1 MADEKI
7 IFSMNRVG
15 KVLPSSNRII
25 LKDICLSFFYGAK
38 IGIIGLNG
46 SGKSTLMKII
56 AGVEQSYQGEVV
68 WAPGYSVGYL
78 EQEPQMDPDKT
89 VLEVVQEGVQEIMDV
104 LKEYEEVNQKFC
116 EPMSDDEMNKLIE
129 RQGELTEKIEHCGG
143 WEIDSKLERAMD
155 ALQCPPS
162 DAKIATLSGGER
174 RRVALCR
181 LLLQQPDVLLL
192 DEPTNHLD
200 TESIQWLEAH
210 LQQYKGTVIAVTHDR
225 YFLDD
230 VAGWIL
236 ELDRGEGIPWK
247 GNYSSWLEQKTK
259 RLEMEEKQESKRRKT
274 LERELEWVRM
284 APKARHAKSK
294 ARLGAYEKLASQDG
308 KEKEANLEIYI
319 PDGPKLGNKVII
331 FNDVSKAYGD
341 KLLFE
346 HLSFVLPPAGIVGVI
361 GPNGA
366 GKTTLFR
373 LIMGLEQ
380 PDSGDITIGETVKLA
395 YVDQQHK
402 SIDPDKTVFQTIAD
416 GSDWIRLGKRDVNAR
431 AYVSRFNFTGSDQEK
446 LCGVLSGGERNRLHL
461 ALTLKDE
468 GNVLLLD
475 EPTNDVD
482 VNTIRALE
490 EGLENFA
497 GCAVVISHDRW
508 FLDRIATHILAF
520 EGDSQVYFFEGTY
533 SEYEENKKKRLG
545 DEEPKRFKY
554 KKLME

>member
-15 KVLPSSNRII
+15 KILPSSNRII

-78 EQEPQMDPDKT
+78 EQEPQMDPEKT

-104 LKEYEEVNQKFC
+104 LKEYEEVNLKFC

-162 DAKIATLSGGER
+162 DAKIANLSGGER

-319 PDGPKLGNKVII
+319 PDGPKLGNKVIQ

-380 PDSGDITIGETVKLA
+380 PDNGDITIGETVKLA

-446 LCGVLSGGERNRLHL
+446 RCGILSGGERNRLHL

>member
-15 KVLPSSNRII
+15 KVLPSSNKII

-78 EQEPQMDPDKT
+78 EQEPQMDPEKT
-89 VLEVVQEGVQEIMDV
+89 VLEVVQEGVQEIMDI
-104 LKEYEEVNQKFC
+104 LKEYEEVNLKFC

-155 ALQCPPS
+155 ALQCPPA
-162 DAKIATLSGGER
+162 DAKIANLSGGER

-181 LLLQQPDVLLL
+181 LLLKQPDVLLL

-247 GNYSSWLEQKTK
+247 GNYSSWLDQKTK

-319 PDGPKLGNKVII
+319 PDGPKLGNKVIQ

-380 PDSGDITIGETVKLA
+380 PDNGEITIGETVKLA

-402 SIDPDKTVFQTIAD
+402 SIDPEKTVFQTIAD

-431 AYVSRFNFTGSDQEK
+431 AYVSRFNFTGADQEK

-482 VNTIRALE
+482 GNTIRALE

-520 EGDSQVYFFEGTY
+520 EGDSQVYFFEGSY